1 MSEITDTARDRMEKC
16 LEALKT
22 NFGKVRTAA
31 PTRTSSTPSWSTT
44 TVSQRP

>member
-22 NFGKVRTAA
+22 NFGKVRAV

>member
-22 NFGKVRTAA
+22 NFGKVRT